1 VEPRPGFEPGTS
13 ALPGRRSI
21 QAELPRPPLDSLVL
35 GGLICL
41 CVFRVSYICYLL
53 RVSGTLFS
61 RWGSLFGFALAW
73 LYGFRCCCSL
83 RSLFVAS
90 FYYVLLRGFGV
101 LPLLSHVSL
110 VLLFIVYTLLFLVRV
125 LVLLLSTTTLTV
137 GFHGI
142 IGLLVVGVMVVAF
155 SSSSLTSLTSIPAP
169 ASPRVRVA
177 QAGLTLVPLSG
188 LMLASVSCVLDRV
201 HGVIEDLGLNP
212 LLVSPRVYPC
222 L

>member
-1 VEPRPGFEPGTS
+1 LHWLGFMG
-13 ALPGRRSI
+13 
-21 QAELPRPPLDSLVL
+21 L
-35 GGLICL
+35 GV
-41 CVFRVSYICYLL
+41 VF
-53 RVSGTLFS
+53 
-61 RWGSLFGFALAW
+61 FAT
-73 LYGFRCCCSL
+73 
-83 RSLFVAS
+83 S

-125 LVLLLSTTTLTV
+125 LVSLLSTTTLTV

-142 IGLLVVGVMVVAF
+142 IGLLVVGVMVVA
-155 SSSSLTSLTSIPAP
+155 SSSLTSLTSIPAP

-177 QAGLTLVPLSG
+177 QAGFTLAPLSG